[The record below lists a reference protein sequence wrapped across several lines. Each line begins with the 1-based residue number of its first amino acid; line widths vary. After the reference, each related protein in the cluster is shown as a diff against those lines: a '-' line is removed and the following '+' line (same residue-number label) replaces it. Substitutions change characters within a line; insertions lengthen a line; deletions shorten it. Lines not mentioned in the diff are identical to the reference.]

1 MTLSPYFFYEFL
13 DFIRY
18 NVHFENDG
26 IVLLRA
32 LYKNNDSVSFIYKSS
47 MKRILSI
54 THKRGILKF
63 PLC

>member
-1 MTLSPYFFYEFL
+1 M
-13 DFIRY
+13 
-18 NVHFENDG
+18 HFENDG
-26 IVLLRA
+26 IVLLCA

>member
-1 MTLSPYFFYEFL
+1 MCT
-13 DFIRY
+13 
-18 NVHFENDG
+18 FENDE

-32 LYKNNDSVSFIYKSS
+32 LYKNNDGVSFTYKSF
-47 MKRILSI
+47 MKRRLSI